1 MFLVKINSLEKFFV
15 VCMLFG
21 FNGDVLVD
29 YCKIYMF
36 DVLVNDNMGSYCEL
50 VIIEVGSK
58 VVIVEMLIG
67 NIGFVVCYD
76 VCFLGL
82 FIVMGDIDILVLL
95 VVFI

>member
-1 MFLVKINSLEKFFV
+1 
-15 VCMLFG
+15 MLFG
-21 FNGDVLVD
+21 LNGEFLVD

-36 DVLVNDNMGSYCEL
+36 DVLVNDNIGSYKEF
-50 VIIEVGSK
+50 VIIEVGNE
-58 VVIVEMLIG
+58 VVIVWMLIG

-82 FIVMGDIDILVLL
+82 FFVMGDIDILVLF